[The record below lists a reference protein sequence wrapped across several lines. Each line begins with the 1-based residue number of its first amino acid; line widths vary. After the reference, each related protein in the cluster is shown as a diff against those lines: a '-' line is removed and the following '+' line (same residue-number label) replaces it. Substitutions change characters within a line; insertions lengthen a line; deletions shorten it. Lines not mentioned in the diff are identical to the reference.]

1 MIYSYNPT
9 GIRTNRHQ
17 KSINGKRDNFERPD
31 FEKVGVKMGIK
42 DYGKFIDDVVGV
54 VSIWREYAGKAVV
67 REDQVLAIGNQHDLL

>member
-1 MIYSYNPT
+1 
-9 GIRTNRHQ
+9 
-17 KSINGKRDNFERPD
+17 
-31 FEKVGVKMGIK
+31 MGIK